1 MSIRTQMRK
10 GLLDACILSIIQSQ
24 PVYGYELSKKLND
37 FQFAEVSE
45 GTIYPILLRLLN
57 KEFIYSEVKPSEQ
70 GPKRKYYFITEKG
83 KEELEIVTGE
93 CNKIKGP
100 IDELLTRSVDY
111 DANNKTTD

>member
-24 PVYGYELSKKLND
+24 P
-37 FQFAEVSE
+37 E

-93 CNKIKGP
+93 WNKIKGP